1 MLNLISALSKYQL
14 KSKIMAEKKIIPPAK
29 KEELMFETLA
39 VVATGLSFYFA
50 YRRLQAKKKQ
60 L

>member
-1 MLNLISALSKYQL
+1 
-14 KSKIMAEKKIIPPAK
+14 MAETTEAISPAK

-39 VVATGLSFYFA
+39 LITTGLGFYFA
-50 YRRLQAKKKQ
+50 WRRLKAKRKQ

>member
-1 MLNLISALSKYQL
+1 
-14 KSKIMAEKKIIPPAK
+14 MAEKKIIPPAK

-39 VVATGLSFYFA
+39 VIATGLSFYFA

>member
-1 MLNLISALSKYQL
+1 
-14 KSKIMAEKKIIPPAK
+14 MAETKKPITPAK
-29 KEELMFETLA
+29 KEEILFDTLA

>member
-1 MLNLISALSKYQL
+1 MIKKVKRYNIFEIN
-14 KSKIMAEKKIIPPAK
+14 KIMAETKVIPLAK

-39 VVATGLSFYFA
+39 LVTTAFSFYFA
-50 YRRLQAKKKQ
+50 YRRLRAKKKQ

>member
-1 MLNLISALSKYQL
+1 
-14 KSKIMAEKKIIPPAK
+14 MAETTKPITPAK

-39 VVATGLSFYFA
+39 LITTGLGFYFA
-50 YRRLQAKKKQ
+50 WRRLQAKKKQ

>member
-1 MLNLISALSKYQL
+1 MELTP
-14 KSKIMAEKKIIPPAK
+14 EK

-39 VVATGLSFYFA
+39 LITTGLGFYFA
-50 YRRLQAKKKQ
+50 WRRLQAKKKQ

>member
-1 MLNLISALSKYQL
+1 
-14 KSKIMAEKKIIPPAK
+14 MAETTKPITPAK
-29 KEELMFETLA
+29 KEEILFDTLA